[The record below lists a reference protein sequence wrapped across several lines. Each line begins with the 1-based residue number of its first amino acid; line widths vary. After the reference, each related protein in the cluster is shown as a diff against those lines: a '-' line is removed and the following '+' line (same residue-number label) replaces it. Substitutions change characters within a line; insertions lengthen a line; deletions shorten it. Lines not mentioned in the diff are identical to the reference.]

1 MRRVVVEQFKH
12 PHGVLG
18 HAAGWIMAHRESNL
32 LRNEWVVSELGI
44 EPDHRVLE
52 VGCGPGIALGRAVEL
67 ASKGKVIGID
77 HSALMVRAAA
87 RRNASAVASG
97 RLELV
102 HADADAVTDL
112 EGPFDRVYA
121 VNVVQFWESPADT
134 LRRVR
139 RMMAPD
145 GVIAIALQPRN
156 KGATDEDAYRAGER
170 NEALLRKAGFHAVRV
185 EMLDLE
191 PKVAC
196 VFGRA
201 QRSG

>member
-18 HAAGWIMAHRESNL
+18 RAAGWIMAHRESNL

-44 EPDHRVLE
+44 EPHHRVLE
-52 VGCGPGIALGRAVEL
+52 LGCGPGIALGRAVEL
-67 ASKGKVIGID
+67 ASKGKVIGLD
-77 HSALMVRAAA
+77 HSKLMVRAAA
-87 RRNASAVASG
+87 SRNARAVASG
-97 RLELV
+97 RLELI
-102 HADADAVTDL
+102 HADADAVGDL

-121 VNVVQFWESPADT
+121 VNVVQFWDSPADT

-139 RMMAPD
+139 RAMTPD

-170 NEALLRKAGFHAVRV
+170 NEALLREAGFHAVRV
-185 EMLDLE
+185 EMLDLQ

-201 QRSG
+201 